1 MKTTLRASVLGS
13 LLLLGACSAP
23 EASGLTEEE
32 LDALDPN
39 GHRLVSTTVALT
51 EMTDALDIDL
61 IGQPSSY
68 KTLPKRYKG
77 VPEVGNP
84 MSPDMELV
92 LALQPK
98 RLLSVETLRY
108 DLEDVFEKAGVDT
121 HYANLK
127 SIDRMLEEID
137 ALGETYDRDERAK
150 ALRAQFEDVL
160 SRIETAVEG
169 KEKPRVLI
177 LMGVPGSYLI
187 ATEQSYI
194 GDLVRLAGGEN
205 VFADE
210 TVDYIAANTEFMQ
223 QTNPDIILRA
233 AHGMPDEVVDMFDE
247 EFRTNDIWRHFDAVK
262 NERVYDLEERIFG
275 MTASLAAEEALETM
289 YRYLYEEELR

>member
-1 MKTTLRASVLGS
+1 MKTTLRASVLSS

-23 EASGLTEEE
+23 EARGLTEEE

-68 KTLPKRYKG
+68 KTLPKRYEG

-121 HYANLK
+121 HYTNLK

-160 SRIETAVEG
+160 SRIETAVAG

-247 EFRTNDIWRHFDAVK
+247 EFRTNDIWHHFDAVK